1 MPDGRARRGAA
12 GAAAAL
18 ALALIAGC
26 TPAATAPSPAPT
38 TSPAAP
44 APPTQGA
51 EPVVRF
57 VVGSDG
63 HWGQAG
69 TDWVRFYSDF
79 VAAVNAVDAQTPL
92 DFVALVGD
100 LTNEDADLLPEAKRA
115 LGGLN
120 APLIAT
126 RGNNDFGTKKQWR
139 AVFGADPNTVTSI
152 AGTLFVLADTTDGH
166 GSKDCPDARW
176 IERQL
181 ANHPDAAS
189 AFLFFHVPPVDPAT
203 LELSCDRLQRLL
215 ADEPRIKAIFNGH
228 VHALDTVVRV
238 GDVPYL
244 FDGHLGSS
252 NGVDYRGFR
261 VVEVGADG
269 TLRTWT
275 TDGARRLNEVTLPLR
290 G

>member
-1 MPDGRARRGAA
+1 MPSSRGVAA

-26 TPAATAPSPAPT
+26 TPAASAPSPAPT
-38 TSPAAP
+38 TSTAGTV
-44 APPTQGA
+44 APPTPGA
-51 EPVVRF
+51 APVVRF

-63 HWGQAG
+63 HWGQSG
-69 TDWVRFYSDF
+69 TDWVRYYADF
-79 VAAVNAVDAQTPL
+79 VAAVNAVDAGTPL

-100 LTNEDADLLPEAKRA
+100 LTNEDADLLPEVKRA

-120 APLIAT
+120 APLVAT

-139 AVFGADPNTVTSI
+139 AVFGADPDTVTSI
-152 AGTLFVLADTTDGH
+152 AGNLFVLADTTDGN

-181 ANHPDAAS
+181 AAHPDAAN

-203 LELSCDRLQRLL
+203 LELRCDRLQRLL
-215 ADEPRIKAIFNGH
+215 ADEPRIRAVFNGH

-261 VVEVGADG
+261 VVEVAADG
-269 TLRTWT
+269 ALRTWT
-275 TDGARRLNEVTLPLR
+275 TDGTRDYNETTVSPR